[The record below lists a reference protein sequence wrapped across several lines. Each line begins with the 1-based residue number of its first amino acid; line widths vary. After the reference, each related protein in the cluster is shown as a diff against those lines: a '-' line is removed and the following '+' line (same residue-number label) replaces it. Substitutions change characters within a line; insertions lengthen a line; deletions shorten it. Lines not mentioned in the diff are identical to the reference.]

1 MTRRSIASLL
11 AITIAIVGVACGDD
25 DDSGTPTTTA
35 GVSPSPSGVVLGPA
49 DAVAVFGS
57 PDVTEAAL
65 KLALDAEAP
74 LKFFLAG
81 SSRDP
86 DSFDGAG
93 LPAESFVRGVAL
105 EFFGAAEFD
114 DAYEQRFGRSPGNF
128 AGAREAYDA
137 VYLIA
142 FAAADA
148 GSSEAAHVRDQ
159 LVHVANSPGEV
170 VGPGGDAFFSAIQ
183 TIFGDDDVNYIGV
196 SGQWDFTGE
205 GESAKGRVSVWRL
218 LGEQIVDQ
226 EVRDVD
232 LAAEVGAE
240 VPAGQTSPNL
250 GNLAPPLRIGAILPL
265 ETEGG
270 IAVQDAMQLA
280 ADEINDAGGL
290 FGSPIELV
298 FADEAD
304 PTAAAAE
311 LEAAGVSAI
320 IGPLS
325 ADVAQAVVG
334 AVNVPQFVLTSSLA
348 VRPVA
353 GGNVFRGLSSDALQA
368 PPLANLALED
378 GVQTMC
384 VIYEE
389 GAEYEALANE
399 FKDAFEHK
407 GGGVRA
413 LVGLSADGALEGDLE
428 ACLGA

>member
-11 AITIAIVGVACGDD
+11 AITITLIGVACGDD
-25 DDSGTPTTTA
+25 DDSSTPTATA
-35 GVSPSPSGVVLGPA
+35 GVSPSPSRVVLGPA

-105 EFFGAAEFD
+105 ELFGAAEFD
-114 DAYEQRFGRSPGNF
+114 DAYEQRFGRSPDNF
-128 AGAREAYDA
+128 AGAREGYDA
-137 VYLIA
+137 VYLVA
-142 FAAADA
+142 LAAAAAD
-148 GSSEAAHVRDQ
+148 STEAAAVRDS
-159 LVHVANSPGEV
+159 LLYVANSPGEIV
-170 VGPGGDAFFSAIQ
+170 NPGGEAFAGAVGSLTA
-183 TIFGDDDVNYIGV
+183 GADVNYIGV
-196 SGQWDFTGE
+196 SGQADFSAD

-232 LAAEVGAE
+232 LAAEIGAD
-240 VPAGQTSPNL
+240 VPAGEIAL
-250 GNLAPPLRIGAILPL
+250 GAGELAPPLRIGAILPL

-325 ADVAQAVVG
+325 ADAAQAVVG

-384 VIYEE
+384 VIHEA
-389 GAEYEALANE
+389 GAEYEALANA

-413 LVGLSADGALEGDLE
+413 LVELSADGALEGDLE